1 VRSTP
6 LKIAV
11 VVAAYDEAGNIEEL
25 TDRLLSTLHGMP
37 GTAFELIYVVEGSDG
52 TAGVVR
58 RLAARCLEIKLI
70 EPTVARG
77 LGAAFRLGFAA
88 VDPKS
93 DVVVTMDADL
103 NHQPEEI
110 PALVAALEN
119 LGADIVIGSRR
130 VPGSRENEGAK
141 WRAWLSRFG
150 NWGLHRCFPSRVR
163 DLTSGF
169 RVYRAPVLA
178 RIAFASDGFAF
189 LPEIAL
195 IAARAN
201 YRVVEVP
208 IRFTPRRSG
217 QSKLRLGATSVS
229 YLSFLRA
236 YWTSMREGRP

>member
-1 VRSTP
+1 MP
-6 LKIAV
+6 LNIAV

-25 TDRLLSTLHGMP
+25 TDRLLGTLRGMP
-37 GTAFELIYVVEGSDG
+37 DTASELIYVVEGSDG
-52 TAGVVR
+52 TAGIVR
-58 RLAARCLEIKLI
+58 RLSARSSEIKLI

-88 VDPKS
+88 VDPKA

-110 PALVAALEN
+110 PALVAALEKS
-119 LGADIVIGSRR
+119 GADIVIGSRR
-130 VPGSRENEGAK
+130 VPGGRENEGAQ

-150 NWGLHRCFPSRVR
+150 NWGLHRCFPSKVR

-169 RVYRAPVLA
+169 RVYRASVLA
-178 RIAFASDGFAF
+178 RIAFTNDGFAF

-195 IAARAN
+195 IAARADC
-201 YRVVEVP
+201 RLVEVP

-217 QSKLRLGATSVS
+217 HSKLRLGATSAS
-229 YLSFLRA
+229 YVTFLLA
-236 YWTSMREGRP
+236 YWASMREGRP